1 MTPAAYAVLNLDAV
15 QHNLSKVR
23 SCAPDAKVMAVIKA
37 NGYGHGLLRIAEAL
51 QHVDAF
57 AVARV
62 DEGIRLRKA
71 GFKNRIAVLEGF
83 TCIEELDELLRYQLD
98 AVVHSLTQLEIFEA
112 VRLSSRQPET
122 FQVFKTWKVLP
133 ESSRQAPSSVSAC
146 RDSVPACRDS
156 VPACRDSVPACRER
170 SRTAVWLKLDT
181 GMNRLGFKAQEFNA
195 VYQRLSQCAQVKQ
208 PINLMTHFASAD
220 DINDG
225 KTLKQI
231 NLFNATVAGLS
242 GERSMANS
250 AGILGWAQSL
260 SDWVRP
266 GIMLYGISPFPDSTG
281 QQLGLRPVMELHS
294 RLIAVKQIEAGDT
307 VGYGGSWTC
316 KKPTTLGIVAIGYG
330 DGYPR
335 YAKVGTPVLVN
346 GRRVPL
352 IGRVSMD
359 MITVDLGTQAQAK
372 PGDPVTLWGEGLPVE
387 EIAQWADTIP
397 YTLVCGVTQRVQLVE
412 KQHEW

>member
-51 QHVDAF
+51 HHADAF

-83 TCIEELDELLRYQLD
+83 TCVEELDEILHYQLD
-98 AVVHSLTQLEIFEA
+98 AVVHSINQLEIFEA
-112 VRLSSRQPET
+112 VRLRSNP
-122 FQVFKTWKVLP
+122 
-133 ESSRQAPSSVSAC
+133 
-146 RDSVPACRDS
+146 VPAC
-156 VPACRDSVPACRER
+156 
-170 SRTAVWLKLDT
+170 AVWLKLDT
-181 GMNRLGFKAQEFNA
+181 GMNRLGFKAKEFNSA
-195 VYQRLSQCAQVKQ
+195 YQRLNQCSLVKQ

-220 DINDG
+220 DVNDN

-231 NLFNATVAGLS
+231 SLFNETVAGHP
-242 GERSMANS
+242 GECSMANS
-250 AGILGWAQSL
+250 AAILAWEQSL

-266 GIMLYGISPFPDSTG
+266 GIMLYGISPFSDTTG
-281 QQLGLRPVMELHS
+281 RQLGLRPVMELHS
-294 RLIAVKQIEAGDT
+294 RLIAVKQIETGDT

-316 KKPTTLGIVAIGYG
+316 EKPTTLGVVAIGYG

-352 IGRVSMD
+352 VGRVSMD
-359 MITVDLGTQAQAK
+359 MITVDLETQTHAK
-372 PGDPVTLWGEGLPVE
+372 PGDPVTLWGEGLFAE
-387 EIAQWADTIP
+387 EVALWADTIP
-397 YTLVCGVTQRVQLVE
+397 YTLVCGVTQRVRLVE
-412 KQHEW
+412 KAA

>member
-15 QHNLSKVR
+15 RHNLSKVR

-83 TCIEELDELLRYQLD
+83 TCVEELDELLHYQLD
-98 AVVHSLTQLEIFEA
+98 TVVHTINQLEIFEA
-112 VRLSSRQPET
+112 
-122 FQVFKTWKVLP
+122 KT
-133 ESSRQAPSSVSAC
+133 ESGGC
-146 RDSVPACRDS
+146 D
-156 VPACRDSVPACRER
+156 
-170 SRTAVWLKLDT
+170 VWLKLDS
-181 GMNRLGFKAQEFNA
+181 GMNRLGFKAKEFDSA
-195 VYQRLSQCAQVKQ
+195 YQRLNQSALVKQ
-208 PINLMTHFASAD
+208 PINLMTHFANAD
-220 DINDG
+220 DINDD

-231 NLFNATVAGLS
+231 SLFNETVAGYI

-250 AGILGWAQSL
+250 AGILGWGQSV

-266 GIMLYGISPFPDSTG
+266 GVMLYGISPFLDSTG
-281 QQLGLRPVMELHS
+281 QQLGLKPVMELHS

-316 KKPTTLGIVAIGYG
+316 EKPTTMGIVAIGYG

-346 GRRVPL
+346 GRRVLL

-359 MITVDLGTQAQAK
+359 MITVDLETEPHAK

-387 EIAQWADTIP
+387 EIAKWADTIP

-412 KQHEW
+412 KTL